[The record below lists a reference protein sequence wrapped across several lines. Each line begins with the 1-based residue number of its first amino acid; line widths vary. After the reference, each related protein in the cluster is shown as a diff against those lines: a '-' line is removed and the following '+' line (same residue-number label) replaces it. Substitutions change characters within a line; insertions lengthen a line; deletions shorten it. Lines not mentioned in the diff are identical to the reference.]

1 MKKIRVIG
9 LFLLISVI
17 TILGAC
23 SDNKLRDSLNWDVE
37 TFAFTD
43 QNGKK
48 FGSSELKDK
57 VWVADFIFTSCETV
71 CPPMTANMAK
81 LQKMLDEEGIKDVE
95 FVSFSVDPEVDTP
108 EKITEFMK
116 VYEMD
121 TKRTHFLTGYTRPD
135 IEKFAK
141 DNFQTLVTKPENNTQ
156 VIHGTSFY
164 LVDKDGKVVKKYSGL
179 QNTPYEDIIRDIKRI
194 R

>member
-1 MKKIRVIG
+1 MKKIRLIG
-9 LFLLISVI
+9 LLMLIFVI

-23 SDNKLRDSLNWDVE
+23 SDNKLRDSLDWDVE
-37 TFAFTD
+37 KFSFTD

-48 FGSSELKDK
+48 FGSSELKEK
-57 VWVADFIFTSCETV
+57 VWVADFIFTSCQTV

-81 LQKMLDEEGIKDVE
+81 LQKMLNAEGIKDVE

-121 TKRTHFLTGYTRPD
+121 ATRTHFLTGYTRPE

-141 DNFQTLVTKPENNTQ
+141 KNFQALVTKPENNTQ

-164 LVDKDGKVVKKYSGL
+164 LVDKSGKVVKKYSGL

>member
-1 MKKIRVIG
+1 MKKIRFIR
-9 LFLLISVI
+9 LLILIFVI

-23 SDNKLRDSLNWDVE
+23 SDNKLRDSLDWDVE
-37 TFAFTD
+37 KFSFTD

-48 FGSSELKDK
+48 FGSSELKEK
-57 VWVADFIFTSCETV
+57 VWVADFIFTSCQTV

-81 LQKMLDEEGIKDVE
+81 LQKMLNEEGIKDVE

-116 VYEMD
+116 TYEMD

-135 IEKFAK
+135 IEKFAQK
-141 DNFQTLVTKPENNTQ
+141 NFQTLVSKPENNTQ
-156 VIHGTSFY
+156 VVHGTSFY
-164 LVDKDGKVVKKYSGL
+164 LVDKSGKVVKKYSGI

>member
-1 MKKIRVIG
+1 MKKMRVIG
-9 LFLLISVI
+9 LFMLISII

-23 SDNKLRDSLNWDVE
+23 GDNKLRDSLNWDVE
-37 TFAFTD
+37 KFTFTD

-48 FGSSELKDK
+48 FGSSELKEK
-57 VWVADFIFTSCETV
+57 VWVADFIFTSCQTV

-81 LQKMLDEEGIKDVE
+81 LQKMLHAEGIKDVE

-141 DNFQTLVTKPENNTQ
+141 KNFQTLVTKPENNSQ

-164 LVDKDGKVVKKYSGL
+164 LVDKNGQVVKKYSGL
-179 QNTPYEDIIRDIKRI
+179 QNTTYDDIIRDIKRI

>member
-1 MKKIRVIG
+1 MKKMRVIG
-9 LFLLISVI
+9 LLMLISIV

-37 TFAFTD
+37 KFAFTD
-43 QNGKK
+43 QNGKN
-48 FGSSELKDK
+48 FGSSELKEK
-57 VWVADFIFTSCETV
+57 VWVADFIFTSCQTV

-81 LQKMLDEEGIKDVE
+81 LQKMLHAEGIKDVE

-141 DNFQTLVTKPENNTQ
+141 ENFQTLVTKPENNSQ

-164 LVDKDGKVVKKYSGL
+164 LVDKDGKVVKKYSKPSKH
-179 QNTPYEDIIRDIKRI
+179 TI
-194 R
+194 

>member
-1 MKKIRVIG
+1 MKKMRVIR
-9 LFLLISVI
+9 LLMLISII

-23 SDNKLRDSLNWDVE
+23 SDSKLRDSLDWDVE
-37 TFAFTD
+37 KFTFTD
-43 QNGKK
+43 QHGKK
-48 FGSSELKDK
+48 FGSSDLKEK
-57 VWVADFIFTSCETV
+57 VWVADFIFTSCQTV

-81 LQKMLDEEGIKDVE
+81 LQKMLNAEGIKDVE

-135 IEKFAK
+135 IERFAK
-141 DNFQTLVTKPENNTQ
+141 KNFQTLVTKPENNSQ